1 MFIALVYG
9 YIQFIRIAKR
19 AIRVLDIYLK
29 EHRSPE
35 ETELT
40 TQWGAISVVPIF
52 FVKIPEPSQKIR
64 KKLWGRRE
72 KN

>member
-1 MFIALVYG
+1 MLICIYSLFYLVCLIALIYG

-35 ETELT
+35 ETE
-40 TQWGAISVVPIF
+40 
-52 FVKIPEPSQKIR
+52 
-64 KKLWGRRE
+64 
-72 KN
+72 

>member
-1 MFIALVYG
+1 MLLYIYALFRLAVFIALVYG

-35 ETELT
+35 ETE
-40 TQWGAISVVPIF
+40 
-52 FVKIPEPSQKIR
+52 
-64 KKLWGRRE
+64 
-72 KN
+72 

>member
-1 MFIALVYG
+1 MLICIYSLFYLVCLIALVYG

-35 ETELT
+35 ETE
-40 TQWGAISVVPIF
+40 
-52 FVKIPEPSQKIR
+52 
-64 KKLWGRRE
+64 
-72 KN
+72 